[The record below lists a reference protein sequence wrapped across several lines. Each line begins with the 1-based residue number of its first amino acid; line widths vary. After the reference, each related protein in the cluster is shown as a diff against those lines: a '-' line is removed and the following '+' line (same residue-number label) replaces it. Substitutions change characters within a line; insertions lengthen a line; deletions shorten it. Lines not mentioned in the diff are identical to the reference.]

1 MNDKIQDSS
10 TDEKVST
17 VKTFAELMDGI
28 DDFESL
34 SAESMEDVYA
44 STFQIKD
51 GEIVNGTI
59 VGFESDFILV
69 DVGYKSE
76 GLVPRLE
83 FPSRGSEL
91 IIGDP
96 VEVFV
101 ENCEDEDGVLVLSK
115 EKANR
120 IKIWDELTLAY
131 EKEENIDVGYFLI
144 FSKDIE
150 AFDKIPEQFFGPL
163 KEWMIKQAVPVPEK
177 IRFIG
182 TDDSISTVPEEYK
195 IKLKSL
201 PKCEGENV
209 FKWTGCIGA
218 YIISDGDTKAIDFNV
233 GDEKKFSYLPS
244 RKGNTISDKIAKY
257 VLGRREKNFK
267 KFSWLDR
274 GSDERQYSSPGFR
287 TVSYTHLTLPTN
299 REV

>member
-91 IIGDP
+91 NIGDP

-131 EKEENIDVGYFLI
+131 EKEENSRI
-144 FSKDIE
+144 
-150 AFDKIPEQFFGPL
+150 
-163 KEWMIKQAVPVPEK
+163 
-177 IRFIG
+177 
-182 TDDSISTVPEEYK
+182 
-195 IKLKSL
+195 
-201 PKCEGENV
+201 
-209 FKWTGCIGA
+209 
-218 YIISDGDTKAIDFNV
+218 
-233 GDEKKFSYLPS
+233 YL
-244 RKGNTISDKIAKY
+244 
-257 VLGRREKNFK
+257 
-267 KFSWLDR
+267 
-274 GSDERQYSSPGFR
+274 
-287 TVSYTHLTLPTN
+287 
-299 REV
+299 